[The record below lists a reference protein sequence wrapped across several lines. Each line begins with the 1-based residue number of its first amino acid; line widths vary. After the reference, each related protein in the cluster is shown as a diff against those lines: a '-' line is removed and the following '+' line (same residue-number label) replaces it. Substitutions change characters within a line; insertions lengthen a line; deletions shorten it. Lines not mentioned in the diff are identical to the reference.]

1 MMGKRIARTREV
13 LLALILVSLPAYAF
27 GSARAAH
34 EAHSLKSIAAAT
46 AGMQHRPGLIALDW
60 DAKRGHVFLEIPMTG
75 NREHTQSPAYIY
87 THSTPWSVGT
97 SHLGEYGLDR
107 GQISRGAM
115 VRFERTG
122 PKLLLVEPN
131 LAFRSS
137 SASAAEQATVTE
149 SFPQSVLAGFRVAA
163 EDPDGMVLVD
173 ATDFFLSDTH
183 QIAQALA
190 QGKQGLYH
198 VDPARSTI
206 VPADTKAFPDN
217 SVVEAELTFVQTP
230 RELTPP
236 GEIVQEVTPNPRALT
251 IRERQMFVALPPS
264 GYTPRRFSPN
274 AGYFDFSYRDY
285 DAPLGEPMT
294 QSFIMRHRLIKKD
307 PGCVTD
313 CQAVTPLHYYVD
325 RGAPQPIRQ
334 ALVEGASW
342 WDQAF
347 RAAGWAPGTFRVS
360 VLPRGADPMDVRY
373 NIIQWVNRYTRGW
386 SYGASVIDP
395 RTGEIIKGNV
405 TLGGGRGRQ
414 DYLIAEALLAPYRNG
429 KPSLDEAHD
438 AALQM
443 VLARLR
449 QLAAHETGHTL
460 GLAHNFAASSYPHPP
475 DETVSVMDYPA
486 PWVTVGPDGVPDV
499 SQAYPAGIGIW
510 DRVTIDYGY
519 REFDKDGRPYEDE
532 AALSA
537 ILRDAQKRG
546 LVFIS
551 DEGARPIGSAQP
563 HAHLWDNGTDPAT
576 ELDRV
581 LRVRAAAMQRFGVDC
596 IRDGTPLARLED
608 VLVPLYL
615 FHRYQTVAAAKEIG
629 GLDYR
634 YDARGDGQ
642 MLPQIVDSADQRQA
656 LAAVLKTLLPA
667 MLTLPQSVL
676 KLLPPRPPGLPWT
689 MEDFRSRTGVTFDP
703 IAAAE
708 SAADL
713 TLELLFDPQRD
724 NRLVQYHAQNPAEP
738 SLQDVIEATLAS
750 TKLQAGASG
759 LELQVKDAVD
769 NQIVEALLRLSADK
783 GDSAATKAIARYEL
797 TQLSA
802 RLKAKP
808 IGNAGMDV
816 ESRALHAME
825 AERIDAFFRDPAKFV
840 PAKPVAAPAGMP
852 IG

>member
-1 MMGKRIARTREV
+1 MLRTRGF
-13 LLALILVSLPAYAF
+13 LLTLALSSLPPFAY
-27 GSARAAH
+27 SAGTAPDGAPALR
-34 EAHSLKSIAAAT
+34 SIPAAA

-60 DAKRGHVFLEIPMTG
+60 DAKTGHIFLEIPMRG
-75 NREHTQSPAYIY
+75 NAGHTQSPEYIY

-107 GQISRGAM
+107 GQISQGAI

-137 SASAAEQATVTE
+137 STSAAQQAAVTE
-149 SFPQSVLAGFRVAA
+149 SFPESVLAGFRVAA
-163 EDPDGMVLVD
+163 DDPDGMVLVD
-173 ATDFFLSDTH
+173 ATDFFLSDAH

-190 QGKQGLYH
+190 QGKQGAYH
-198 VDPARSTI
+198 VDPARSTS
-206 VPADTKAFPDN
+206 VPTDTKAFTDN
-217 SVVEAELTFVQTP
+217 SVVEAELTFVEAPQ
-230 RELTPP
+230 ELGPP
-236 GEIVQEVTPNPRALT
+236 GKIVEEVTPNPRAMT
-251 IRERQMFVALPPS
+251 IREREMFVALPPP

-307 PGCVTD
+307 PSCVAD

-325 RGAPQPIRQ
+325 RGAPEPIRQ

-342 WDQAF
+342 WDRAF
-347 RAAGWAPGTFRVS
+347 QAAGWAPGTFRVS
-360 VLPRGADPMDVRY
+360 VLPKGADPMDVRY

-414 DYLIAEALLAPYRNG
+414 DYLIAEALLAPYENG
-429 KPSLDEAHD
+429 KPSVDEAHD

-460 GLAHNFAASSYPHPP
+460 GLAHNFAASSFPHPP

-486 PWVTVGPDGVPDV
+486 PWVTVGSNGVPDV
-499 SQAYPAGIGIW
+499 SHAYPVGIGIW
-510 DRVTIDYGY
+510 DKVTIDYGY
-519 REFDKDGRPYEDE
+519 REFDKDGKPYEDE
-532 AALSA
+532 AALGT
-537 ILRDAQKRG
+537 ILRNAQKRG

-581 LRVRAAAMQRFGVDC
+581 LTVRAAAMQRFGVDC
-596 IRDGTPLARLED
+596 IREGTPLARLED
-608 VLVPLYL
+608 LLVPLYL

-634 YDARGDGQ
+634 YNVRGDGQ
-642 MLPQIVDSADQRQA
+642 MLPQIVDPADQQHA
-656 LAAVLKTLLPA
+656 LAAVLKTLSPA
-667 MLTLPQSVL
+667 MLTLPRPL
-676 KLLPPRPPGLPWT
+676 LRLLPPRPPGLSRT
-689 MEDFRSRTGVTFDP
+689 MEDFPSRTGVTFDP
-703 IAAAE
+703 IAAAD

-713 TLELLFDPQRD
+713 TLELLFNPERD
-724 NRLVQYHAQNPAEP
+724 NRLVQYHAQDAAEP

-750 TKLQAGASG
+750 TTVPADASG
-759 LELQVKDAVD
+759 LELEVKHAVD
-769 NQIVEALLRLSADK
+769 DQIVEALLRLAADQ
-783 GDSAATKAIARYEL
+783 GDSAETKAIARYEL
-797 TQLSA
+797 MQLSA
-802 RLKAKP
+802 KLKAAP
-808 IGNAGMDV
+808 TQNAGKDV
-816 ESRALHAME
+816 EDRALDAME
-825 AERIDAFFRDPAKFV
+825 VQQIDAFFRDPAKFV
-840 PAKPVAAPAGMP
+840 PAKPVPAPPGMP
-852 IG
+852 ID

>member
-1 MMGKRIARTREV
+1 MNRTLGF
-13 LLALILVSLPAYAF
+13 LLALALVSLPRFVRGAETAPD
-27 GSARAAH
+27 GAPV
-34 EAHSLKSIAAAT
+34 LKSIAAAT
-46 AGMQHRPGLIALDW
+46 AGMRHRPGLIALDW
-60 DAKRGHVFLEIPMTG
+60 DSRTGHIFLEIPMTG
-75 NREHTQSPAYIY
+75 NAELAQSPQYIY

-107 GQISRGAM
+107 GQISRGAI

-122 PKLLLVEPN
+122 PKVLLVEPN
-131 LAFRSS
+131 LAFRGSS
-137 SASAAEQATVTE
+137 TSAAEQATVTE
-149 SFPQSVLAGFRVAA
+149 SFPESVLAGFRVAA
-163 EDPDGMVLVD
+163 EDPDGTVLVD
-173 ATDFFLSDTH
+173 ATGFFLSDAH
-183 QIAQALA
+183 QIAEALA
-190 QGKQGLYH
+190 QGKQGAYH

-217 SVVEAELTFVQTP
+217 SVVEAELTFVEGPQQ
-230 RELTPP
+230 LSPP
-236 GEIVQEVTPNPRALT
+236 GEIVQEVTPNPRAMT
-251 IRERQMFVALPPS
+251 IRERQMFVALPPP

-274 AGYFDFSYRDY
+274 AGFFDFSYRDY
-285 DAPLGEPMT
+285 DAPLGEPIA

-307 PGCVTD
+307 PSCVTD

-325 RGAPQPIRQ
+325 RGAPEPIRQ

-347 RAAGWAPGTFRVS
+347 QAAGWAPGTFRVS
-360 VLPRGADPMDVRY
+360 VLPKGADPMDVRY

-395 RTGEIIKGNV
+395 RTGEILKGNV

-414 DYLIAEALLAPYRNG
+414 DYLIAEALLAPYKNG
-429 KPSLDEAHD
+429 KAPVDEAHD

-475 DETVSVMDYPA
+475 EETVSVMDYPG
-486 PWVTVGPDGVPDV
+486 PWVTVGPNGVPDV
-499 SQAYPAGIGIW
+499 SHAYPVGIGIW
-510 DRVTIDYGY
+510 DKVTIDYGY
-519 REFDKDGRPYEDE
+519 REFDKDGKPYEDE
-532 AALSA
+532 AALRS
-537 ILRDAQKRG
+537 ILREAQKRG

-581 LRVRAAAMQRFGVDC
+581 LTVRAAAMRRFGVDC

-634 YDARGDGQ
+634 YNVRGDGQ
-642 MLPQIVDSADQRQA
+642 MLPQIVDSADQRHA
-656 LAAVLKTLLPA
+656 LAAVLKTLSPA
-667 MLTLPQSVL
+667 MLTLPQSLL
-676 KLLPPRPPGLPWT
+676 KLLPPRPPGMPWT
-689 MEDFRSRTGVTFDP
+689 MEDFPSRTGVTFDP
-703 IAAAE
+703 IAAAD

-713 TLELLFDPQRD
+713 TLELLFNPERD
-724 NRLVQYHAQNPAEP
+724 NRLVQYHAEDPTEP
-738 SLQDVIEATLAS
+738 SLQHVIEATLAS
-750 TKLQAGASG
+750 TKVPAGASG
-759 LELQVKDAVD
+759 LEREVKHAVD
-769 NQIVEALLRLSADK
+769 DQIVEALLRLAADK
-783 GDSAATKAIARYEL
+783 GDSAATKAIARFEL
-797 TQLSA
+797 TGLRA
-802 RLKAKP
+802 KLKAESTQK
-808 IGNAGMDV
+808 AATDV
-816 ESRALHAME
+816 EDRALYAME
-825 AERIDAFFRDPAKFV
+825 VERIDAFFRDPAKFV
-840 PAKPVAAPAGMP
+840 PAKPVPAPPGMP

>member
-1 MMGKRIARTREV
+1 MLRRRGF
-13 LLALILVSLPAYAF
+13 LLALALAPLPIFAH

-34 EAHSLKSIAAAT
+34 GASALQSIAAAT
-46 AGMQHRPGLIALDW
+46 VGMRHRPGLIALDW
-60 DAKRGHVFLEIPMTG
+60 DAKTGHVFLEVPMTG
-75 NREHTQSPAYIY
+75 NTEHTQSPRYIY
-87 THSTPWSVGT
+87 THSTPSSVGT
-97 SHLGEYGLDR
+97 SQLGEYGLDR
-107 GQISRGAM
+107 GQISRGAI

-149 SFPQSVLAGFRVAA
+149 SFPESVLAGFRVAA
-163 EDPDGMVLVD
+163 QDPNGTVLVD
-173 ATDFFLSDTH
+173 ATDFFLSDAH
-183 QIAQALA
+183 EIAQALA
-190 QGKQGLYH
+190 QGKQGVYH

-206 VPADTKAFPDN
+206 VPADTKAFPNN
-217 SVVEAELTFVQTP
+217 SVVEAELTFVAGP
-230 RELTPP
+230 RELGPP
-236 GEIVQEVTPNPRALT
+236 GAIVEEVTPNPQAMT
-251 IRERQMFVALPPS
+251 IRERQMFVALPPP
-264 GYTPRRFSPN
+264 GYTPRRYSPN

-285 DAPLGEPMT
+285 DAPLGEPVT

-307 PGCVTD
+307 PSCVTD

-347 RAAGWAPGTFRVS
+347 QAAGWAPGTFRVS
-360 VLPRGADPMDVRY
+360 VLPQGADPMDVRY

-386 SYGASVIDP
+386 SYGASVVDP
-395 RTGEIIKGNV
+395 RTGEILKGNV

-414 DYLIAEALLAPYRNG
+414 DYLIAEALLAPYENG
-429 KPSLDEAHD
+429 EPPADEAHD

-499 SQAYPAGIGIW
+499 SHAYPVGIGIW
-510 DRVTIDYGY
+510 DQVTIDYGY
-519 REFDKDGRPYEDE
+519 REFDRDGKPYENE
-532 AALSA
+532 AALTNL
-537 ILRDAQKRG
+537 LRDAQKRG

-581 LRVRAAAMQRFGVDC
+581 LKVRAAAMRRFGVDC
-596 IRDGTPLARLED
+596 IREGRPLARLED

-634 YDARGDGQ
+634 YNVRGDGQ
-642 MLPQIVDSADQRQA
+642 MLPQIVDSADQRHA
-656 LAAVLKTLLPA
+656 LAAVLKTLSPA
-667 MLTLPQSVL
+667 MLTLPQSLL

-689 MEDFRSRTGVTFDP
+689 MEDFPSRTGVTFDP
-703 IAAAE
+703 IAAAD

-713 TLELLFDPQRD
+713 TLALLFNPQRD
-724 NRLVQYHAQNPAEP
+724 NRLVQYHAEDSTEP
-738 SLQDVIEATLAS
+738 SLQQVIAATLAS
-750 TKLQAGASG
+750 TSVPADASG
-759 LELQVKDAVD
+759 LEREVKHAVD
-769 NQIVEALLRLSADK
+769 ERIVEALLRLAADN
-783 GDSAATKAIARYEL
+783 GDSAQTRAIVRYEL
-797 TQLSA
+797 RQLAVKLTATPA
-802 RLKAKP
+802 RD
-808 IGNAGMDV
+808 GEG
-816 ESRALHAME
+816 RALHGLE
-825 AERIDAFFRDPAKFV
+825 VDRIDAFFRDPAKFV
-840 PAKPVAAPAGMP
+840 AAKPVRAPPGMP